1 MLYLTRLLIDLKA
14 CRQLQIRDVYSIHKL
29 VYSCFPLSE
38 NRGNFLY
45 ADKGFS
51 DGIRTVLILSEQTPQ
66 IPDSIRS
73 ATTELSKNF
82 MRFNEFRFEVVL
94 NPVKREKESGKRR
107 AITGQLPLLKWF
119 TIHAEKWGFAA
130 NENTLEVITLP
141 MVKFKKGD
149 ADCLFHAVKF
159 RGTLRVTDHSLFS
172 ETLKKGIGH
181 GKAFGFGLLQLVPIK
196 K

>member
-38 NRGNFLY
+38 NRGNCLY

>member
-141 MVKFKKGD
+141 MAKFKKGD